1 MNKKE
6 QSKLI
11 LKNVFQAINDNFNVV
26 GDFEDIEGHGY
37 FSFSIMYNDNE
48 WFFDL
53 SRRNYEIV
61 GHLVK
66 GEQLEPFQDKL
77 EQKIQYI
84 VDEVVENT
92 QNQIQSILINQGLGL
107 QRA

>member
-11 LKNVFQAINDNFNVV
+11 LKNVFKAINDNFHIVN
-26 GDFEDIEGHGY
+26 DFVDTEGHGY
-37 FSFSIMYNDNE
+37 FSFSVLHNDHE
-48 WFFDL
+48 FEFDL
-53 SRRNYEIV
+53 IRGNYEII

-66 GEQLEPFQDKL
+66 GDQLKPFQDKL
-77 EQKIQYI
+77 EQRIQHI

-92 QNQIQSILINQGLGL
+92 QNQIQSSLINQGLGL